1 MNEHAQPPESTE
13 SAQSTEPGESAE
25 SGEYQ
30 AFVGI
35 DVAKKA
41 LDVCVEPER
50 RAFTCDADPAGI
62 KHLLGQ
68 LPTPGTCL
76 VVVESTGSYHRRLV
90 AELVA
95 AGHHVAIANPR
106 QVRDFAKGH
115 GILAKTD
122 RLDAAVLAHFGRQV
136 RPRIVRPA
144 HAKQADLEALVTRR
158 RQLVA
163 LRTAEK
169 NRLEGPLPKTVH
181 KSIQQVIDLLTK
193 QVERIEK
200 DILRHIE
207 SDDDWNAKAKLLSS
221 VPGVGPATIA
231 TLLAEL
237 PELGILNRQQIATLV
252 GVAPICRDSGQTN
265 GPRHIGGGRADVRT
279 TLYMAALAA
288 RRCNPT
294 IQRFA
299 ERLKAAGK
307 AAKVVITA
315 CMRKLCA
322 SYAQAAGDPQ
332 HDGPNRYLLACAIP
346 LA

>member
-1 MNEHAQPPESTE
+1 MNEHP
-13 SAQSTEPGESAE
+13 ESAE
-25 SGEYQ
+25 SAEYQ

-35 DVAKKA
+35 DVAKKS
-41 LDVCVEPER
+41 LDVCVQPNGR
-50 RAFTCDADPAGI
+50 NGRDSRTARCGSDPAGV
-62 KHLLGQ
+62 KQLLAQ
-68 LPTPGTCL
+68 LPKPATCL

-90 AELVA
+90 AELAA

-122 RLDAAVLAHFGRQV
+122 RLDAAVLARFGRQV

-144 HAKQADLEALVTRR
+144 HEKQTDLEALVTRR

-169 NRLEGPLPKTVH
+169 NRLESPLPKTVQ
-181 KSIQQVIDLLTK
+181 KSVQQVIDLLNK
-193 QVERIEK
+193 QIERIEK

-207 SDDDWNAKAKLLSS
+207 SDDDWNNKSKLLAS

-252 GVAPICRDSGQTN
+252 GVAPICNDSGQTN
-265 GPRHIGGGRADVRT
+265 GPRHIKGGRADVRN
-279 TLYMAALAA
+279 TLYMAALSAM
-288 RRCNPT
+288 RCNPV
-294 IQRFA
+294 IRAFA
-299 ERLKAAGK
+299 GRLQAAGK
-307 AAKVVITA
+307 ASKVVITA
-315 CMRKLCA
+315 CMRKLLVVLNTMIQTGTPWRGQPVA
-322 SYAQAAGDPQ
+322 
-332 HDGPNRYLLACAIP
+332 NTT
-346 LA
+346 

>member
-1 MNEHAQPPESTE
+1 MNEHAQSPE
-13 SAQSTEPGESAE
+13 SAQSAEPR
-25 SGEYQ
+25 EYQ

-62 KHLLGQ
+62 KHLLAQ

-76 VVVESTGSYHRRLV
+76 VVVESTGSYHRRLVAELV

-299 ERLKAAGK
+299 ERLRAAGK

-315 CMRKLCA
+315 CMRKPCM
-322 SYAQAAGDPQ
+322 
-332 HDGPNRYLLACAIP
+332 RKLLVILNTMVQTGTPWRAP
-346 LA
+346 SPS